1 MRPQRHSY
9 RKLYIPLAAIL
20 LGVVTASCR
29 KGPADADGEVAA
41 RQVVATFSCA
51 RYSEPENPADGG
63 QIGEGAM
70 NVARGGT
77 ASPETKV
84 ITKANSDTVRYVQ
97 FFQFGLDGKL
107 ISASERMVVN
117 RSTPADKKTAGYRA
131 RVSDASYFVV
141 LGNCDE
147 VTTDKLPATQDE
159 LLKRSVDFENNS
171 VYRGLD
177 YIPMIGQTQ
186 SPVGISSQREPLEI
200 GEIRLQR
207 LFARYELTVQV
218 DGDLQDRFQLR
229 TVRVCQMPGY
239 VPFTAPATGT
249 LTDTEKHPCFS
260 GDIVTLDPD
269 QEKWLYDSVFFMP
282 ENLQG
287 VDASITDPVN
297 KAGVGKSDATYIEVS
312 GDYTENG
319 KTARYSYRLYPGANA
334 TTDYNIERGAVYRTT
349 VTITGVSLLDPR
361 VSTAAPFFDPSSVI
375 LRGKGDVQEVMVH
388 WNRNFFELMGN
399 DWISSEP
406 GVGGSETENGT
417 TKVRVVAMG
426 YNATGVDREGE
437 LNVMPMAGD
446 NKTGGRLVVLQRASA
461 FELVDPVSKKVQWAF
476 DNRDPMNV
484 TVRYKYTTFTAKVQG
499 ENASHFLIANS
510 QNEYGDNLSEGEV
523 TIQLQPVQTIQPTE
537 GRSAQLVLTP
547 AAGNGN
553 NLIQAVTINLVH
565 NVNFM
570 QPANCFMI
578 APGESFSF
586 NASIAGNDDA
596 GTNAHSV
603 ALKAG
608 IKSVGVVWQTAAD
621 GEYAKDNT
629 GGQLVLGVDSPKAP
643 LVTYDPNSYVATVN
657 TNRRGGLGGNALIA
671 AYSGDN
677 CTGDILWS
685 WHVWVTNYSPSE
697 IGTRTVTGLNQ
708 KITVSGGEVQTYGV
722 EYQKVNAGKVIMDR
736 NLGALKTYNFG
747 PPQAGD
753 NSVYKMWG
761 YFWQWGR
768 KDPMPQA
775 YIDAAGKVQD
785 AIAWYDKDGN
795 AVSLRKVNVSTAGV
809 IDGTNSLAYTIKNPD
824 VFLYSPKVTADWYC
838 LNTSYKNDALW
849 KEAKTIYDPCP
860 KGWMVARPKT
870 FLDFT
875 GKNSGWVFNG
885 SSQASLV
892 GEGTFPYYNS
902 GQMQQVE
909 NDVTCG
915 RLYRDGN
922 TSTSTPIAWW
932 PAGGYRDGGNYTTS
946 VGNVD
951 AVAYK
956 GYSAMCGVTGNNMN
970 YLDLSSI
977 QIKAFGSHL
986 RINGFQIRCVKE

>member
-1 MRPQRHSY
+1 M
-9 RKLYIPLAAIL
+9 AAIL
-20 LGVVTASCR
+20 LGAVTASCR
-29 KGPADADGEVAA
+29 KGPADADGEAAA

-51 RYSEPENPADGG
+51 QYSEPENPADGG

-84 ITKANSDTVRYVQ
+84 ITQANSDTVRYVQ
-97 FFQFGLDGKL
+97 FFQFGLDGKF
-107 ISASERMVVN
+107 ISASERMIVN

-186 SPVGISSQREPLEI
+186 SPVGISSQREPLDI

-207 LFARYELTVQV
+207 LFARYELTVRV
-218 DGDLQDRFQLR
+218 DGDLQDRFRLR

-239 VPFTAPATGT
+239 VPFTTPATGT

-269 QEKWLYDSVFFMP
+269 KEKWVYDSVFFMP

-297 KAGVGKSDATYIEVS
+297 KAGVGKKDATYIEVS

-334 TTDYNIERGAVYRTT
+334 TTDYNIERGAVYRTV

-361 VSTAAPFFDPSSVI
+361 VSTAAPFFDPSFVI

-461 FELVDPVSKKVQWAF
+461 FELVNPVSKKMQWAF

-510 QNEYGDNLSEGEV
+510 QNEYGDNLSDGEV
-523 TIQLQPVQTIQPTE
+523 TIQLQPVTTILPTE

-553 NLIQAVTINLVH
+553 NLIQPVTINLVH

-621 GEYAKDNT
+621 GEYAKENV
-629 GGQLVLGVDSPKAP
+629 GGQLVLGVDSPTAP

-697 IGTRTVTGLNQ
+697 IGTRMVTGLNQ

-736 NLGALKTYNFG
+736 NLGATKTYNFG
-747 PPQAGD
+747 PPPAGD

-761 YFWQWGR
+761 FSWQWGR

-785 AIAWYDKDGN
+785 HLTLYAA
-795 AVSLRKVNVSTAGV
+795 
-809 IDGTNSLAYTIKNPD
+809 DGTPLVDGTTGYNKLIVTTSGIVDATTGTSINYAIKHPLTFIFAT
-824 VFLYSPKVTADWYC
+824 VEPFDWYC
-838 LNTSYKNDALW
+838 TNTAYQNTKRWGGAQ
-849 KEAKTIYDPCP
+849 TIYDPCP
-860 KGWMVARPKT
+860 RGWKVPALGT
-870 FLDFT
+870 WDDFT
-875 GKNSGWVFNG
+875 GTNTGWVPGGAPIAGEQNG
-885 SSQASLV
+885 GATKV
-892 GEGTFPYYNS
+892 GEGTFPYYS
-902 GQMQQVE
+902 QGVMSQTDVV
-909 NDVTCG
+909 DVTNG

-922 TSTSTPIAWW
+922 TSTSTPITWY
-932 PAGGYRDGGNYTTS
+932 PAGGNRSRNSGVMAL
-946 VGNVD
+946 VGT
-951 AVAYK
+951 A
-956 GYSAMCGVTGNNMN
+956 GYSWSSTFKDGDARYIKLYHHEWYPMTHWGV
-970 YLDLSSI
+970 
-977 QIKAFGSHL
+977 SHCL
-986 RINGFQIRCVKE
+986 QLRCVKE